1 MVILTDTASLSK
13 IPEGTKASKIMI
25 LCEDGESFA
34 AQDVS
39 KMLALSAQMTP
50 IPKSASSAFA
60 FGKIAG
66 SMSGKPEDIV
76 VLTSD
81 AEVSAAAEAFGY
93 STSIGKTKS
102 RSVKPKA
109 PRKKVTEIM
118 TPPETPSGEKV
129 PAKFAAIL
137 KNAGVTD
144 ADPEKILD
152 AVKSSQEY
160 VSYELQLRLKL
171 MDGEKA
177 ADVYG
182 KTKDKFAEL
191 KKASG
196 PTARG

>member
-34 AQDVS
+34 APDVS

-50 IPKSASSAFA
+50 IPKSTSSAFA

-66 SMSGKPEDIV
+66 GMSGKPEDIV

-118 TPPETPSGEKV
+118 PPPETPSGENV
-129 PAKFAAIL
+129 PAKFTAIL
-137 KNAGVTD
+137 KNAGVADTD
-144 ADPEKILD
+144 PGKILD

-171 MDGEKA
+171 MDGDKA
-177 ADVYG
+177 ADVYR